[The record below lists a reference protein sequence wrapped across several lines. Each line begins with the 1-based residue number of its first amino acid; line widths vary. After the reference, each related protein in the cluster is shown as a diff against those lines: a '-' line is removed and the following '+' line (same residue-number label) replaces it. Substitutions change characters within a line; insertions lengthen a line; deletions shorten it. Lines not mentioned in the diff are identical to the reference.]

1 MFLRIKK
8 ASGYGYLQIVE
19 SKRIGGKTSQRVIGT
34 IGRMDELEGYGQIDQ
49 QLRSLAKGSERAL
62 LLLAGVSDPKAE
74 V

>member
-1 MFLRIKK
+1 ML
-8 ASGYGYLQIVE
+8 AMYLEKIIVE
-19 SKRIGGKTSQRVIGT
+19 CKRIGGKTSRRVIGT